1 MVEIP
6 LTRGLKAL
14 VDDVDGRLAGFWWY
28 ANPRSDGLFYARRD
42 EHHGPKKKAIYLH
55 REVLGVGVGLE
66 VDHKNGDTLDCRRE
80 NLRPATHQQNSRN
93 VGTKRSFKGVDFKQN
108 DRRKNKPWQARIK
121 IDGRTK
127 FLGYYET
134 PEDAARAYDEAAVV
148 AFGDFAKLN
157 FPRE

>member
-1 MVEIP
+1 MIEIP
-6 LTRGLKAL
+6 LTRGMRAL
-14 VDDVDGRLAGFWWY
+14 VDDADGHLAAFRWY

-42 EHHGPKKKAIYLH
+42 ERHGSKKKVVYLH
-55 REVLGVGVGLE
+55 REVLGVDVGLE

-93 VGTKRSFKGVDFKQN
+93 VTTKRSFKGVDFKQN

-121 IDGRTK
+121 LSGRTK

-134 PEDAARAYDEAAVV
+134 AEAAARAYDQAAVA

-157 FPRE
+157 FPRD